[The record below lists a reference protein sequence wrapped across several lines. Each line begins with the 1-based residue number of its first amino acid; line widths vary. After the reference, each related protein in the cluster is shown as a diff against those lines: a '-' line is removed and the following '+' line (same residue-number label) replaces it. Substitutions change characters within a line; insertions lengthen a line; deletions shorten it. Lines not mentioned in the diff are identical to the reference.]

1 MWNLG
6 KCRDEDGGANTVIS
20 SATEYILHSS
30 VPDDTHWILRFT
42 SISGAY
48 LYYFCGD
55 PFAFLDRLGI

>member
-1 MWNLG
+1 M
-6 KCRDEDGGANTVIS
+6 IS
-20 SATEYILHSS
+20 GATEYILHSS